1 MSKDSHESIM
11 KNLYD
16 IEQLRDYTS
25 LFSGRVHTNILRL
38 DDFSDF
44 HNVIAKYD
52 SQYTGDTFHSYWD
65 YLKLVY
71 RVLAK
76 YYRSEYIYKNIF
88 LNEILL
94 KTYGIK
100 STVAFSEFKVGKAIA
115 DLALFNGAS
124 KAFEIKTEL
133 DNEKRL
139 CNQLNEYSKLFEEC
153 YIVVPIDILS
163 KYEQIVT
170 DNIGII
176 IFEPSN
182 RGRYS
187 MHEIRHAQKN
197 DTVDINVL
205 MSSVRCT
212 EYKNMV
218 LSAFGKLPDVSC
230 FEMYDT
236 CKSLLHTLPASD
248 LQQLFLQAI
257 KSRKSTTPLLRTIPA
272 EIRQLCLSMNI
283 SHNNYLKLKDKINRP
298 IIL

>member
-1 MSKDSHESIM
+1 M

-25 LFSGRVHTNILRL
+25 LFSGRVHSNILRL

-44 HNVIAKYD
+44 HHVITKYD
-52 SQYTGDTFHSYWD
+52 TQYTKNALYSYWD
-65 YLKLVY
+65 YLKHIY
-71 RVLAK
+71 RILTK
-76 YYRSEYIYKNIF
+76 HYRSEYIYKNIF

-94 KTYGIK
+94 KTYGVK

-133 DNEKRL
+133 DNDKRL
-139 CNQLNEYSKLFEEC
+139 SNQLNEYSKLFEEC
-153 YIVVPIDILS
+153 YIVVPVEILS
-163 KYEQIVT
+163 KYEQIVA

-176 IFEPSN
+176 VFEHSN
-182 RGRYS
+182 RRRYV

-197 DTVDINVL
+197 ETVDINVL

-212 EYKNMV
+212 EYKDMV
-218 LSAFGKLPDVSC
+218 LSSFGELPDVSC

-236 CKSLLHTLPASD
+236 CKNLLQTLPASD
-248 LQQLFLQAI
+248 LQQLFLQVI
-257 KSRKSTTPLLRTIPA
+257 KSRKSATSLLRNVPA

-283 SHNNYLKLKDKINRP
+283 SSQNYLKLKDKINKP